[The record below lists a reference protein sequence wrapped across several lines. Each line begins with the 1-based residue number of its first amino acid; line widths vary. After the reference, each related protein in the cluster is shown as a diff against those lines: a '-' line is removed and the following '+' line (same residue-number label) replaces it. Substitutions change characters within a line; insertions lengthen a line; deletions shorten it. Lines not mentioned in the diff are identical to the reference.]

1 MPQTDKMLEIQDLLQ
16 MYDSGA
22 VFTAFDTETTGLN
35 PEEEKIL
42 EIGAVSFD
50 RLGIRAR
57 YNVLINP
64 QRKILPEITRVNGI
78 DDAMVSGKPVFA
90 ENAGHFLDFIKGSV
104 LIAHNAPFDL
114 GFVNTELSRIN
125 LPPLQNET
133 ADTLKLS
140 RDMLPDLGKYNLQF
154 LAKYFEINVVNAH
167 RAEDDARVCMEVFLK
182 LLDKIRPPKPEP
194 TEPQTTEQAQP
205 NQQKYQ
211 LCLPPS

>member
-1 MPQTDKMLEIQDLLQ
+1 MMLEIQDLLQ

-78 DDAMVSGKPVFA
+78 DDSMVNGKLTFA
-90 ENAGHFLDFIKGSV
+90 ENAPHFLGFINNTV
-104 LIAHNAPFDL
+104 LIAHNTPFDL
-114 GFVNTELSRIN
+114 GFVNNELKTAGMK
-125 LPPLQNET
+125 PLENQT
-133 ADTLKLS
+133 ADTLTLS
-140 RDMLPDLGKYNLQF
+140 RSLLPDLGKYNLQF
-154 LAKYFEINVVNAH
+154 LAKFFEINVVNAH

-182 LLDKIRPPKPEP
+182 LLEMVRPEKPAEPEP
-194 TEPQTTEQAQP
+194 SAESQQP
-205 NQQKYQ
+205 AM
-211 LCLPPS
+211 

>member
-1 MPQTDKMLEIQDLLQ
+1 MMLEIQDLLQ

-50 RLGIRAR
+50 KLGIRAR

-78 DDAMVSGKPVFA
+78 DDSMVSGKLTFA
-90 ENAGHFLDFIKGSV
+90 DNAVHFLNFINNTV

-114 GFVNTELSRIN
+114 GFVNNELKIAGMN
-125 LPPLQNET
+125 PLENQT
-133 ADTLKLS
+133 ADTLTLS
-140 RDMLPDLGKYNLQF
+140 RAMLPNLGKYNLQF

-182 LLDKIRPPKPEP
+182 LLEMVRPEKPAEP
-194 TEPQTTEQAQP
+194 EQTAEQAQP
-205 NQQKYQ
+205 DQQ
-211 LCLPPS
+211 

>member
-1 MPQTDKMLEIQDLLQ
+1 MMLEIQDLLQ

-78 DDAMVSGKPVFA
+78 DDSMVSGKLTFA
-90 ENAGHFLDFIKGSV
+90 ENAPHFLNFINNTV
-104 LIAHNAPFDL
+104 LIAHNTPFDL
-114 GFVNTELSRIN
+114 GFVNNELKTAGMK
-125 LPPLQNET
+125 PLENQT
-133 ADTLKLS
+133 ADTLTLS
-140 RDMLPDLGKYNLQF
+140 RSLLPDLGKYNLQF
-154 LAKYFEINVVNAH
+154 LAKFFEINVVNAH

-182 LLDKIRPPKPEP
+182 LLDMVRPEKPAEPEP
-194 TEPQTTEQAQP
+194 SAESQQP
-205 NQQKYQ
+205 AM
-211 LCLPPS
+211 

>member
-1 MPQTDKMLEIQDLLQ
+1 MLEINDLLQ
-16 MYDSGA
+16 MFDSGA
-22 VFTAFDTETTGLN
+22 IFTAFDTETTGLN

-78 DDAMVSGKPVFA
+78 DDSMVSGKLTFA
-90 ENAGHFLDFIKGSV
+90 ENAPHFLGFIKDSV

-114 GFVNTELSRIN
+114 GFVNNELN
-125 LPPLQNET
+125 LAGMKPLENQA
-133 ADTLKLS
+133 ADTLTLS
-140 RDMLPDLGKYNLQF
+140 RAMLPNLGKYNLQF

-182 LLDKIRPPKPEP
+182 LLEMIRPEKPAEPEP
-194 TEPQTTEQAQP
+194 SAESEQP
-205 NQQKYQ
+205 DQQ
-211 LCLPPS
+211 

>member
-194 TEPQTTEQAQP
+194 TEPPSEQAQL
-205 NQQKYQ
+205 NQQ
-211 LCLPPS
+211 